1 MKLKKTFFSPK
12 TSKQDFQT
20 KLKKEKSTKFRLLE
34 LHLQN
39 SSIFHK
45 TLKNLFEAFS
55 STKYFFKKGLAP
67 SFLRLDDTLTLCR
80 KSEHFYKQ
88 FWRKILDKQTNM

>member
-1 MKLKKTFFSPK
+1 MKLEKTFFSPK

-20 KLKKEKSTKFRLLE
+20 KLKKEKSTEFRLLE

-45 TLKNLFEAFS
+45 TLKNLFLKPFHPQNI
-55 STKYFFKKGLAP
+55 FLKKVWLRH
-67 SFLRLDDTLTLCR
+67 FLG
-80 KSEHFYKQ
+80 
-88 FWRKILDKQTNM
+88 